1 MWSPTARQSN
11 PDPKAAR
18 MVEADEFKELL
29 VQSIPALRAYARS
42 LTGSADRADDL
53 VQEALTKAWAAR
65 KSFQP
70 GTFFRAWIFTILRN
84 TLFSQQRRNDPL
96 SHSVPE
102 DQAYHIAAVT
112 SPESSL
118 HVDDFRR
125 ALSQISAD
133 QREALTLVIGGG
145 LSYEEAAQ
153 VMNCAV
159 GTIKSRVARAR
170 RDMERMIVEGTLPPR
185 RRVTNRPSPLDERRS

>member
-1 MWSPTARQSN
+1 MWSPANRQAHTDSKTAQAVVTE
-11 PDPKAAR
+11 D
-18 MVEADEFKELL
+18 FKDLL

-53 VQEALTKAWAAR
+53 VQEALAKAWAAR
-65 KSFQP
+65 NSFQP

-112 SPESSL
+112 NPESSL

-185 RRVTNRPSPLDERRS
+185 RRVHHRAPTVEQGRG

>member
-1 MWSPTARQSN
+1 MWSSTAR
-11 PDPKAAR
+11 PAA
-18 MVEADEFKELL
+18 ADRNSTAAMDADGFKDQLIE
-29 VQSIPALRAYARS
+29 SIPALRAYARS

-65 KSFQP
+65 ASFQA

-84 TLFSQQRRNDPL
+84 TLFSQRRRNDPL
-96 SHSVPE
+96 AQSLPE

-145 LSYEEAAQ
+145 LSYEEAAR

-170 RDMERMIVEGTLPPR
+170 RDMERMIEEGTLPPR
-185 RRVTNRPSPLDERRS
+185 RRVTSR